1 MTDNGKSVKRVSK
14 SMSIKKVAAMAGVS
28 IATVSRSFSH
38 PELLKKE
45 TLEKV
50 ERARKK
56 LQYHPNSLAQNFR
69 RGKSSVI
76 VVIIENIGDP
86 IYESFTQTISRIAQ
100 SKGYDILIKETNF
113 KTLGIKYY
121 RDILSSKQA
130 DGLIVIVDPPK
141 MNNKN
146 QSLFDELPIIFISNN
161 GESSGCRQIGL
172 DNYAAAQTATQHLI
186 DLGHQSIAC
195 ITLDTDNSA
204 CSNREEGF
212 IQTITMAN
220 LPQPLVIRINKQHQ
234 FPDKAVTN
242 ILTQHPPITAIFCTD
257 DDIAIDVLAILKQ
270 EGINVPEKMSVI
282 GFNNIRYATKTC
294 PPLTTIEYPLSDIA
308 QCAIKNLC
316 SLIDNNFSVD
326 IGENNNNNLFF
337 HQLIVRSSTTIPSK

>member
-1 MTDNGKSVKRVSK
+1 
-14 SMSIKKVAAMAGVS
+14 MSIKKVAAMAGVS

-50 ERARKK
+50 ERARTA
-56 LQYHPNSLAQNFR
+56 LQYYPNSLAQNFR

-76 VVIIENIGDP
+76 IVIIENIGDP
-86 IYESFTQTISRIAQ
+86 VYETFTQTISRIAQ
-100 SKGYDILIKETNF
+100 SKGYEILIKETNF
-113 KTLGIKYY
+113 KSLGIKYY

-141 MNNKN
+141 MNMKN

-161 GESSGCRQIGL
+161 GDSANHRQIGL
-172 DNYAAAQTATQHLI
+172 DNHTAAQTATQHLV
-186 DLGHQSIAC
+186 DLGHSNIAC

-204 CSNREEGF
+204 YTNREKGF
-212 IQTITMAN
+212 TETITAAN
-220 LPQPLVIRINKQHQ
+220 IAKPVVIKVDNKHQ
-234 FPDKAVTN
+234 ALENAVTH
-242 ILTQHPPITAIFCTD
+242 LLAQHPAITAIFCTN
-257 DDIAIDVLAILKQ
+257 DDIAIDVLTLLKQ
-270 EGINVPEKMSVI
+270 EGIHVPNEISVV
-282 GFNNIRYATKTC
+282 GFNNIRYATKTT

-316 SLIDNNFSVD
+316 AIIDNTTAMDND
-326 IGENNNNNLFF
+326 ENNNKNLFY
-337 HQLIVRSSTTIPSK
+337 HQLIVRSSTTTPPK

>member
-50 ERARKK
+50 ERARTA
-56 LQYHPNSLAQNFR
+56 LQYYPNSLAQNFR
-69 RGKSSVI
+69 RGKSGVI
-76 VVIIENIGDP
+76 IVIIENIGDP
-86 IYESFTQTISRIAQ
+86 VYEKFTRTISRIAQ

-161 GESSGCRQIGL
+161 GESASYRQIGL
-172 DNYAAAQTATQHLI
+172 DNYAAAQTAAQHLI
-186 DLGHQSIAC
+186 DLGHKNMAC
-195 ITLDTDNSA
+195 ITLDTENSA
-204 CSNREEGF
+204 YVNREKGFTETLMASNR
-212 IQTITMAN
+212 IA
-220 LPQPLVIRINKQHQ
+220 PVVIKIDQKQQ
-234 FPDKAVTN
+234 SPDDAVN
-242 ILTQHPPITAIFCTD
+242 DILTQHPTVTAIFCTN
-257 DDIAIDVLAILKQ
+257 DDIAIDVLAKLKQ
-270 EGINVPEKMSVI
+270 ENVNVPNKISVI
-282 GFNNIRYATKTC
+282 GFNNIRYSTKTN

-308 QCAIKNLC
+308 QCAIKTLC
-316 SLIDNNFSVD
+316 SIIDNTFSVD
-326 IGENNNNNLFF
+326 IDENSNKNLFF
-337 HQLIVRSSTTIPSK
+337 HQLIVRSSTTIPPK

>member
-1 MTDNGKSVKRVSK
+1 
-14 SMSIKKVAAMAGVS
+14 MSIKKVAAMAGVS

-50 ERARKK
+50 ERARKE

-86 IYESFTQTISRIAQ
+86 VYESFTQTISRIAQ

-113 KTLGIKYY
+113 KTLGVKYY
-121 RDILSSKQA
+121 RDILSGKQA

-146 QSLFDELPIIFISNN
+146 QSLFDELPIIFISNH

-204 CSNREEGF
+204 YNNREEGF
-212 IQTITMAN
+212 VETITTAK
-220 LPQPLVIRINKQHQ
+220 LPLPLLISIDKQHQ
-234 FPDKAVTN
+234 CINNAVST
-242 ILTQHPPITAIFCTD
+242 ILDHRPSVTAIFCTD
-257 DDIAIDVLAILKQ
+257 DDIAIDVLAILK
-270 EGINVPEKMSVI
+270 EKGINVPEDMSIV
-282 GFNNIRYATKTC
+282 GFNNIRYATKTS

-308 QCAIKNLC
+308 QCAINNLC
-316 SLIDNNFSVD
+316 NLIDNNFSVGID
-326 IGENNNNNLFF
+326 ENNNKNLFF
-337 HQLIVRSSTTIPSK
+337 HELIVRSSTTTPPK